1 LVDKERPAVT
11 HLQTALDEVDA
22 QEGREFELSFSAGVA
37 MFDPQETLTLD
48 QLIVIVDERMEASK
62 RAEQDDPGTPAAATA

>member
-1 LVDKERPAVT
+1 
-11 HLQTALDEVDA
+11 
-22 QEGREFELSFSAGVA
+22 